1 MMTIKKV
8 ILPLLFLSISTSI
21 TAGVVV
27 ESTYKMTGI
36 NVQGHVIDSKTK
48 EYVPY
53 VLVAVRVQHLQQ
65 PQMLKVFIRLKTFH
79 KEK

>member
-1 MMTIKKV
+1 MMTIKKA

-48 EYVPY
+48 E
-53 VLVAVRVQHLQQ
+53 LQHLQQ